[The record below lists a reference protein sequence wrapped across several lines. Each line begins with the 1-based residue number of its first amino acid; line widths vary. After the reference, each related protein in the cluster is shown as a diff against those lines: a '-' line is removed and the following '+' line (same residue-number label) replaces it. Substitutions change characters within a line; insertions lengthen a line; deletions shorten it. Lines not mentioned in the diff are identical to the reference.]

1 MGSPNNVGNPI
12 TPPSDFCLK
21 HSLADFREYFKLD
34 EKSVLYNLYYL
45 SHHYDVCRSPSISQ
59 VVWSGSRRKTVT
71 LEEHTRHLLK
81 KIENIYLPDIWE
93 RWSEDDDD
101 EGMGR
106 HGRTLED
113 VAERELKDQKFYDD
127 IFLKVKAFFG
137 TDLAKMLGDK
147 IAFLSADSI
156 RDFVM
161 TRLLPVDGDLVV
173 KFLKFIRCSWDRTR
187 DPGLDR
193 LGERILSHAP
203 KAANGL
209 DGLDIG
215 ADAETFRNNLQKLV
229 IMIFE
234 HNEALISYFF
244 RRPKLQTRWPLLLQV
259 SNFQWK
265 SSRGLSTP
273 GKLPRR

>member
-1 MGSPNNVGNPI
+1 MGSQNNVGNII

-21 HSLADFREYFKLD
+21 HSLADFREYFKLE

-59 VVWSGSRRKTVT
+59 VVWSESRRKTVT
-71 LEEHTRHLLK
+71 LEERTRHVLK
-81 KIENIYLPDIWE
+81 KIEKIYLPDIWE
-93 RWSEDDDD
+93 RWMEDSA
-101 EGMGR
+101 
-106 HGRTLED
+106 ED
-113 VAERELKDQKFYDD
+113 SAEDLAEDSAERELKDQKFYDD

-187 DPGLDR
+187 DPGFDR

-273 GKLPRR
+273 GKLLRQ

>member
-71 LEEHTRHLLK
+71 LEEHTRRLLK

-137 TDLAKMLGDK
+137 TDLAKMLGDNT
-147 IAFLSADSI
+147 AYLSADSI
-156 RDFVM
+156 RDFIM
-161 TRLLPVDGDLVV
+161 AHLLPVDGDLIV

-187 DPGLDR
+187 DPGFDC
-193 LGERILSHAP
+193 LGDRILSHTP
-203 KAANGL
+203 KAAKGKV
-209 DGLDIG
+209 
-215 ADAETFRNNLQKLV
+215 QKK
-229 IMIFE
+229 E
-234 HNEALISYFF
+234 KK
-244 RRPKLQTRWPLLLQV
+244 P
-259 SNFQWK
+259 
-265 SSRGLSTP
+265 
-273 GKLPRR
+273 

>member
-101 EGMGR
+101 QGMGR

-113 VAERELKDQKFYDD
+113 A
-127 IFLKVKAFFG
+127 
-137 TDLAKMLGDK
+137 
-147 IAFLSADSI
+147 
-156 RDFVM
+156 
-161 TRLLPVDGDLVV
+161 
-173 KFLKFIRCSWDRTR
+173 
-187 DPGLDR
+187 GL
-193 LGERILSHAP
+193 ILWW
-203 KAANGL
+203 L
-209 DGLDIG
+209 
-215 ADAETFRNNLQKLV
+215 
-229 IMIFE
+229 
-234 HNEALISYFF
+234 
-244 RRPKLQTRWPLLLQV
+244 LLLQMFEESV
-259 SNFQWK
+259 PLVVAQVLAK
-265 SSRGLSTP
+265 RIL
-273 GKLPRR
+273 KVLYLV